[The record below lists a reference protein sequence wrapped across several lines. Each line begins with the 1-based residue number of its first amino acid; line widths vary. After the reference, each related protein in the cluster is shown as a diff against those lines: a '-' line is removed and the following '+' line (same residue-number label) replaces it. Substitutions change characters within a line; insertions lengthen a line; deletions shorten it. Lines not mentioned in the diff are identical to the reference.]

1 MSKQNASYQEFADM
15 VQAELQTSTQFWE
28 PQYARYAQELTRK
41 KHQISIARKS
51 FRVLEP
57 LSCYITIGEV
67 TAGSQ
72 TAFDLRFL
80 GQSVGSVV
88 VKANGRRVLR
98 VSKEK
103 AGNSKKYFQYPLG
116 AIADDDWSSGRLAQQ
131 FRSFYRTLS
140 GQQNI
145 FPRQREHMVESA
157 LFSELEKTC
166 GTEKTLNFIQPV
178 TYIAHTRF
186 HMKTALAASRAPA
199 DTAHCSASGG
209 EIDIFCRFRH
219 GNRSR
224 LTVIEVKDENNS
236 GETFSLAI
244 KQAITYAVFI
254 RELARSESGPLW
266 MNLWG
271 MGNQPWAG
279 GFTINAVAAMPKGS
293 TTDFSFTKQ
302 TIHLGQDH
310 IELHYMAFSENEKP
324 CNSTEVRF
332 ETSLSSC

>member
-103 AGNSKKYFQYPLG
+103 AGNSKK
-116 AIADDDWSSGRLAQQ
+116 
-131 FRSFYRTLS
+131 
-140 GQQNI
+140 
-145 FPRQREHMVESA
+145 
-157 LFSELEKTC
+157 
-166 GTEKTLNFIQPV
+166 
-178 TYIAHTRF
+178 
-186 HMKTALAASRAPA
+186 
-199 DTAHCSASGG
+199 
-209 EIDIFCRFRH
+209 
-219 GNRSR
+219 
-224 LTVIEVKDENNS
+224 
-236 GETFSLAI
+236 
-244 KQAITYAVFI
+244 
-254 RELARSESGPLW
+254 
-266 MNLWG
+266 
-271 MGNQPWAG
+271 
-279 GFTINAVAAMPKGS
+279 
-293 TTDFSFTKQ
+293 
-302 TIHLGQDH
+302 
-310 IELHYMAFSENEKP
+310 
-324 CNSTEVRF
+324 
-332 ETSLSSC
+332 